1 MSSDSTPFPFHESM
15 DHRHHGNLADIINS
29 YDGKVILVGIMTLLV
44 VISFVL
50 LLHAYAK
57 WVISQARERRRERV
71 VTISHILDPTLL
83 HHHNT
88 TTQFYNDNRTAGFLK
103 DGLDISTIASLPLF
117 VYKSDDVINAN
128 GPVLDECAICLST
141 FEEHEVGRLL
151 PVCQHSFH
159 VECIDMWLRSHSSCP
174 ICRSPVKPEKS
185 TLETHSPSSHEI
197 SVSQEPSSIDTIANE
212 LSSHIDEVANGNPP
226 TPHEVLVEIQ
236 MPSPPL
242 PPLPPPS
249 PPHSV
254 RKSFK
259 RMLSVKFDRL
269 DQQKVFPSSSSS

>member
-1 MSSDSTPFPFHESM
+1 M
-15 DHRHHGNLADIINS
+15 DHRHYGNLADIINS

-88 TTQFYNDNRTAGFLK
+88 TTQFYNDNRTGFQK

-117 VYKSDDVINAN
+117 VYKSGDVMN
-128 GPVLDECAICLST
+128 GSVLDECAICLST
-141 FEEHEVGRLL
+141 FEENEVGRLL
-151 PVCQHSFH
+151 PICQHSFH
-159 VECIDMWLRSHSSCP
+159 VECIDMWLRSNSSCP

-185 TLETHSPSSHEI
+185 TVETLTPPSHEI
-197 SVSQEPSSIDTIANE
+197 LVSPESALIDPIDNE
-212 LSSHIDEVANGNPP
+212 LSSPFDEVANRNS
-226 TPHEVLVEIQ
+226 TSSHEVLIEMQ
-236 MPSPPL
+236 MASPPL
-242 PPLPPPS
+242 PPPPPPS
-249 PPHSV
+249 LPISV
-254 RKSFK
+254 RKSFN
-259 RMLSVKFDRL
+259 RMLSMKCNRI

>member
-1 MSSDSTPFPFHESM
+1 M

-44 VISFVL
+44 VISFILV
-50 LLHAYAK
+50 LHAYAK

-88 TTQFYNDNRTAGFLK
+88 TTQFYNDNRTGFLK

-117 VYKSDDVINAN
+117 VYKSDDVIN
-128 GPVLDECAICLST
+128 GSVLLDECAICLST
-141 FEEHEVGRLL
+141 FEENEVGRLL

-174 ICRSPVKPEKS
+174 ICRSPVMPEKS
-185 TLETHSPSSHEI
+185 TVDTHSPSSHEI
-197 SVSQEPSSIDTIANE
+197 SVSQEPSLIDPMANE
-212 LSSHIDEVANGNPP
+212 LSSHIDEVANSNSP
-226 TPHEVLVEIQ
+226 TAHEVFIEMQV
-236 MPSPPL
+236 PSPPV
-242 PPLPPPS
+242 PPP
-249 PPHSV
+249 PPPPPPISV

-259 RMLSVKFDRL
+259 RMISMKCNRPV
-269 DQQKVFPSSSSS
+269 QQKLFPSSSSS

>member
-1 MSSDSTPFPFHESM
+1 M

-71 VTISHILDPTLL
+71 VTTISHILDPTLL

-88 TTQFYNDNRTAGFLK
+88 TTQFYNDNRTGFLK

-128 GPVLDECAICLST
+128 GSVLDECAICLST
-141 FEEHEVGRLL
+141 FEENEVGRLL
-151 PVCQHSFH
+151 PICQHSFH
-159 VECIDMWLRSHSSCP
+159 VECIDMWLRSNSSCP
-174 ICRSPVKPEKS
+174 ICRSPVKLEKS
-185 TLETHSPSSHEI
+185 TTETHSSPSHEI
-197 SVSQEPSSIDTIANE
+197 SVSLASSSIDTIANE
-212 LSSHIDEVANGNPP
+212 LSSHIDEVANSNPP
-226 TPHEVLVEIQ
+226 TTHEVLVEMQ

-242 PPLPPPS
+242 PPPPPPS

-259 RMLSVKFDRL
+259 RMLSVKCNRI
-269 DQQKVFPSSSSS
+269 DQQKNFPSSSSS